1 MKFVTKQLPFMLAL
15 IAAFAT
21 LRGSVALAQTSPAR
35 GALQSADDV
44 PLADYLGLL
53 QQIAPAAEE
62 GAKTYLAAFKQR
74 CGRDMRTAELR
85 RAMTQGEGDPVLMGL
100 IRASHLHDAAARE
113 QLIQQ
118 LRCPA
123 KEAR

>member
-1 MKFVTKQLPFMLAL
+1 MKSVIKQFTVTYGLVAAL
-15 IAAFAT
+15 AT
-21 LRGSVALAQTSPAR
+21 LGGSAALAQTSPAH
-35 GALQSADDV
+35 GALQSVDDV

-62 GAKTYLAAFKQR
+62 GANAYLLAFKQR
-74 CGRDMRTAELR
+74 CGRVMRTAELR

-100 IRASHLHDAAARE
+100 IRASHLRDGAARD
-113 QLIQQ
+113 QWIKQ
-118 LRCPA
+118 LRCPG

>member
-1 MKFVTKQLPFMLAL
+1 MKSVIKQFTITHGLVTAL
-15 IAAFAT
+15 AT
-21 LRGSVALAQTSPAR
+21 LGGSAALAQTSAAR
-35 GALQSADDV
+35 GALQSTDDV

-62 GAKTYLAAFKQR
+62 GAKTYLAAFKHR

-100 IRASHLHDAAARE
+100 IRASHLRDGAARD
-113 QLIQQ
+113 QWTKK
-118 LRCPA
+118 LRCPGN
-123 KEAR
+123 EAR

>member
-1 MKFVTKQLPFMLAL
+1 MKSAIKQFTVTHGLVAAL
-15 IAAFAT
+15 AT
-21 LRGSVALAQTSPAR
+21 LGGSAALAQTSPAR
-35 GALQSADDV
+35 GALQGTDDV

-62 GAKTYLAAFKQR
+62 GANAYLLAFKQR
-74 CGRDMRTAELR
+74 CGRVMRTAELR
-85 RAMTQGEGDPVLMGL
+85 LAMTQGEGDPVLMGL
-100 IRASHLHDAAARE
+100 IRASHLRDAAARE
-113 QLIQQ
+113 QLIQK

>member
-1 MKFVTKQLPFMLAL
+1 MKSVIQQFAFTLAL
-15 IAAFAT
+15 IAALAT
-21 LRGSVALAQTSPAR
+21 VGGSTALAQTSPAR
-35 GALQSADDV
+35 GALQSVDDV

-53 QQIAPAAEE
+53 QQIAPAAEV
-62 GAKTYLAAFKQR
+62 GAKAYLAAFKQR

-100 IRASHLHDAAARE
+100 IRASHLRDGAARD
-113 QLIQQ
+113 QWTKK
-118 LRCPA
+118 LRCPG